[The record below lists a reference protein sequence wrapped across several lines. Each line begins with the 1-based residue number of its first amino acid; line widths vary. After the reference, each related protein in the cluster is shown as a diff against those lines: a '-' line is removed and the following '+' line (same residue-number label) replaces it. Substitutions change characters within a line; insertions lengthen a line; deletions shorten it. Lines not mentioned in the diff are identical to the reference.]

1 MRLSGAQ
8 AAQSCTTRHCTTSL
22 SPASCGRSA
31 WGVRASCLFFPCLIV
46 VRFHPV
52 ISCVLIYFAFILFS
66 RLKISSPRGRK
77 QWEKVLLKDSRST
90 HPVFSL
96 QPNMY
101 GCFTNHTFFLLY
113 HPFSQRFLLYH
124 PPKPHYPHI
133 KLFPFQLPYLPS
145 NLFSFQL
152 GGGSKSQSH
161 HRGTVAEENIF
172 TAAPSIFL
180 GVRWDGSGGSG
191 VPWAGVQPA
200 EATVRES
207 QHMCINYA
215 PGAPRCLSCRRRGI
229 ALRRGMHPNCA
240 NSLVYNIAPPI
251 SSGRVSKKKY
261 VALSLR

>member
-1 MRLSGAQ
+1 MRTV
-8 AAQSCTTRHCTTSL
+8 CVR
-22 SPASCGRSA
+22 
-31 WGVRASCLFFPCLIV
+31 RASKLLVPSVSYCCQVSSCYKLCAYLLCLHTIFQIEN
-46 VRFHPV
+46 
-52 ISCVLIYFAFILFS
+52 FITL
-66 RLKISSPRGRK
+66 
-77 QWEKVLLKDSRST
+77 WEKTVGKRCCWRIEAAHT
-90 HPVFSL
+90 QFFFATQHV
-96 QPNMY
+96 

-180 GVRWDGSGGSG
+180 GVRWNGSGGSG
-191 VPWAGVQPA
+191 VPWPVVQLA

-229 ALRRGMHPNCA
+229 ALPRGMHPNCA

>member
-1 MRLSGAQ
+1 M
-8 AAQSCTTRHCTTSL
+8 
-22 SPASCGRSA
+22 
-31 WGVRASCLFFPCLIV
+31 RASCLFFPCLIV

-66 RLKISSPRGRK
+66 RLKISSPCRRK
-77 QWEKVLLKDSRST
+77 QWEKGVIEGLKQHTPS
-90 HPVFSL
+90 FSL

-152 GGGSKSQSH
+152 CVLFQLCGGSKSQSH

-180 GVRWDGSGGSG
+180 GVRWNGSGGSG
-191 VPWAGVQPA
+191 VP
-200 EATVRES
+200 
-207 QHMCINYA
+207 
-215 PGAPRCLSCRRRGI
+215 
-229 ALRRGMHPNCA
+229 
-240 NSLVYNIAPPI
+240 
-251 SSGRVSKKKY
+251 
-261 VALSLR
+261 